1 MRLNPSAQMRM
12 LDGFNGQDRILG
24 KWQADDQGRTSLG
37 EGGAALI
44 AGA

>member
-1 MRLNPSAQMRM
+1 MRM

-37 EGGAALI
+37 DAALI